1 MDDNTITVKTI
12 SPERRILVDIGFEDT
27 VWFHMSV
34 AGGTAYAG
42 LTIEQAKYLVAGINS
57 IIRELES

>member
-1 MDDNTITVKTI
+1 MYDNTITVKTI

>member
-1 MDDNTITVKTI
+1 MEDITIVVKTT
-12 SPERRILVDIGFEDT
+12 SPERKILVDVGLDQS

-42 LTIEQAKYLVAGINS
+42 LTIEQAKQLVSGINS
-57 IIRELES
+57 IIEQIES

>member
-1 MDDNTITVKTI
+1 MEDTTITVKTT
-12 SPERRILVDIGFEDT
+12 SPERKILIDVGFDQS

-42 LTIEQAKYLVAGINS
+42 LTIEQAKELVAGINS
-57 IIRELES
+57 IIEQIES

>member
-1 MDDNTITVKTI
+1 MEDTTITIKTT
-12 SPERRILVDIGFEDT
+12 SPERKILVDIGFDQS

-42 LTIEQAKYLVAGINS
+42 LTIEQAKELVVGINS
-57 IIRELES
+57 IIKELES